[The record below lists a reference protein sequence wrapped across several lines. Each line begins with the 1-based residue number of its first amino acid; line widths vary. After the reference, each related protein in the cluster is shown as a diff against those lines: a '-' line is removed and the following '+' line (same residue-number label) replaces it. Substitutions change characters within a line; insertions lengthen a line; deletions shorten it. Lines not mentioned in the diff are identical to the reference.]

1 MKLVKKNRSVLS
13 VLKTF
18 NLKLRKAIL
27 KVVDTEVI
35 TTLGECG
42 LNTLNNDIKINEVT
56 YENTPVRDSPEKANE
71 EWVEGESY
79 FVPSSESD
87 EIETGSSQLFGNVAG
102 KYLSPYVHRIGELE
116 EVNPHLR
123 GGRVENHLGKTPP
136 VHPTE
141 IRTSISPSS
150 AAELNT
156 TSALANYATECFF
169 YVFQINELSHVTI
182 PVMLLPDDFRAY
194 SKLKVDNHLFNKE
207 NMPSHFKVKEY
218 CPLVFRN
225 LRERFGID
233 DLDYKESMTR
243 SQPVLV
249 DSPGKSGAKF
259 YQSYDRLFIVKTL
272 TSEEVERMHSFLK
285 HYHPYI
291 VERHGKTLL
300 PQYLGMYRLTVDGV
314 EHYMVAMRNVFSNHL
329 RTHRKFDLKGSTVD
343 REASD
348 KEREK
353 DLPTLKDN
361 DFVKEG
367 MKIYIGDDAKEKL
380 IETLTAD
387 VEFLT
392 KLHLM
397 DYSLLLGVHDCT
409 RAEQENSE
417 QIEQEDEDNGVDDD
431 DDSETGSGVDIR
443 QGAGD
448 RWCMLGSM
456 TTPPDSPHAALMRE
470 TSLQYETGIV
480 PELDIYA
487 IPSSENAPWKEIY
500 FLAIIDVLTHYGVRK
515 QAAKAAKTVKYG
527 ANVDGISTCDPEQ
540 YGKRFIEFL
549 SKAIE

>member
-1 MKLVKKNRSVLS
+1 MSVAPVQGGLSKLKKKHFRVKHQKVKLFRANEPILS
-13 VLKTF
+13 VLMW
-18 NLKLRKAIL
+18 
-27 KVVDTEVI
+27 
-35 TTLGECG
+35 G
-42 LNTLNNDIKINEVT
+42 
-56 YENTPVRDSPEKANE
+56 
-71 EWVEGESY
+71 
-79 FVPSSESD
+79 
-87 EIETGSSQLFGNVAG
+87 
-102 KYLSPYVHRIGELE
+102 
-116 EVNPHLR
+116 VNH
-123 GGRVENHLGKTPP
+123 T
-136 VHPTE
+136 
-141 IRTSISPSS
+141 
-150 AAELNT
+150 
-156 TSALANYATECFF
+156 
-169 YVFQINELSHVTI
+169 INELSHVTI

-207 NMPSHFKVKEY
+207 NMPSHFKIKEY

-243 SQPVLV
+243 SQPVPD
-249 DSPGKSGAKF
+249 DSQGKSGAKF
-259 YQSYDRLFIVKTL
+259 YQSYDRLFIIKTL

-329 RTHRKFDLKGSTVD
+329 KTHRKFDLKGSTVD

-348 KEREK
+348 REKEK
-353 DLPTLKDN
+353 DLPTFKDN

-367 MKIYIGDDAKEKL
+367 TKIYIGDEAKEKL
-380 IETLTAD
+380 LETLTAD

-397 DYSLLLGVHDCT
+397 DYSLLLGIHDCA
-409 RAEQENSE
+409 RAEAEGE
-417 QIEQEDEDNGVDDD
+417 EMEDIELDDD
-431 DDSETGSGVDIR
+431 DDSEGGGERIAPPW
-443 QGAGD
+443 G
-448 RWCMLGSM
+448 
-456 TTPPDSPHAALMRE
+456 TTPPDSPHQLLRE
-470 TSLQYETGIV
+470 TSLQYEGGIV

-487 IPSSENAPWKEIY
+487 IPTSENAPVKEIY
-500 FLAIIDVLTHYGVRK
+500 FLALIDVLTHYGVKK

-527 ANVDGISTCDPEQ
+527 SNVDGISTCDPEQ
-540 YGKRFIEFL
+540 YGKRFIEFV